1 MKKNFLALIMVLTL
15 SVNSSHAQTWA
26 QDPYCL
32 GIIYVDVDVDDL
44 LGSGSELYLKGRIPY
59 DLDVSTSYNW
69 SMSGLG
75 SPIYYSNNGIYF
87 YFSITKISLKW
98 AYIENPD
105 GVFTAGLYVGSGSTG
120 LTTGENFYI
129 VQYQINDFN
138 P

>member
-1 MKKNFLALIMVLTL
+1 MKKNFLALIMMLTL

-32 GIIYVDVDVDDL
+32 GIIYVDVDITEL
-44 LGSGSELYLKGRIPY
+44 YASGSEMYLKAPIPY
-59 DLDVSTSYNW
+59 NVTTSNGWY
-69 SMSGLG
+69 MQGLG
-75 SPIYYSNNGIYF
+75 SPNLYSIDSTYF
-87 YFSITKISLKW
+87 YFSIIKSHLKW
-98 AYIENPD
+98 DYTFNPD
-105 GVFTAGLYVGSGSTG
+105 GIFTAELYVGSGSTG